1 MWLTFAHQFVKLN
14 FISHNYLYWIFIGK
28 FFPQEKFLWDLGNR
42 NGKHPVFYSEG
53 QCCAKCFCLTHYD
66 CSAGSPVGAGA
77 AAGRQLLQNGQIYI
91 SSSES
96 WAMHV
101 WRSIK
106 KGTSLSPAV
115 DRSLG
120 SASVCSLAWKRGGQ
134 RYGSRGLARTQRKLG
149 NKVWWN
155 SLCLGHLE

>member
-28 FFPQEKFLWDLGNR
+28 FSHKKFLWDLGNR
-42 NGKHPVFYSEG
+42 NGKHPVFYSWRSVLC
-53 QCCAKCFCLTHYD
+53 QVLLPYTLWLLCWLSCWCW
-66 CSAGSPVGAGA
+66 GSSWW
-77 AAGRQLLQNGQIYI
+77 QLLQNGQIYI
-91 SSSES
+91 QLLWVLSQ
-96 WAMHV
+96 ACV
-101 WRSIK
+101 ASIK
-106 KGTSLSPAV
+106 RSTSLSPAV

-134 RYGSRGLARTQRKLG
+134 RYGSRGLARTQRNLVT
-149 NKVWWN
+149 KVWWN